1 MLIADIGGTR
11 ARFALS
17 PTLGQ
22 LGDVLELST
31 DAQSFEDA
39 LAEALAVLAPDVPP
53 LRAAFAVAGTEQD
66 GRVPLTNAGWVLDA
80 AAIQAAFDFESVTLI
95 NDFEA
100 IAHAL
105 PILRDEDRQRLGS
118 GVPEAD
124 APMLVL
130 GPGTGL
136 GVASAVPDFFG
147 NWRVLSGEGGHVTLA
162 ARTDAEASVL
172 AALRSS
178 YAHVSA
184 ERVLSGPGLSE
195 LHETLCGESRS
206 AASIATAANAGNAK
220 ALASVRMFTGFL
232 ATVAGDAALTLGARG
247 GVYLTGGV
255 LAGLGDS
262 FDAAAFLA
270 RFADKGRFA
279 DYLSAIPVYRIG
291 HAQPGLLGLTTL
303 RG

>member
-17 PTLGQ
+17 PAAGRF
-22 LGDVLELST
+22 GDVLEFPTNGLSF
-31 DAQSFEDA
+31 DAA
-39 LAEALAVLAPDVPP
+39 LAEALAALAPDVRPV
-53 LRAAFAVAGTEQD
+53 RAAFAVAGTVQG
-66 GRVPLTNAGWVLDA
+66 GRVPLTNAEWVLDA
-80 AAIQAAFDFESVTLI
+80 AAIKIAFGFETVTLI

-100 IAHAL
+100 VAHAL
-105 PILRDEDRQRLGS
+105 PILRDEDRQQLG
-118 GVPEAD
+118 GGARID
-124 APMLVL
+124 GAPLLVL

-136 GVASAVPDFFG
+136 GVASAVPDSVG
-147 NWRVLSGEGGHVTLA
+147 GWQVLASEGGHVTLA

-172 AALRSS
+172 AAFRSS

-184 ERVLSGPGLSE
+184 ERVVSGAGLTE
-195 LHETLCGESRS
+195 LHATLCGESRS
-206 AASIATAANAGNAK
+206 AAGIAAAALAGDAK

-255 LAGLGDS
+255 LAGLGDA
-262 FDAAAFLA
+262 FDTHGFLA
-270 RFADKGRFA
+270 RFADKGRFS
-279 DYLSAIPVYRIG
+279 DYLAAIPVYRIG